1 MFSMARKAKTDDKYL
16 AAHKKITGYKYLPQ
30 QDKTV

>member
-16 AAHKKITGYKYLPQ
+16 AGHKMIFGYKYSP